1 VSLFLKL
8 MASTF
13 VPTTMRYN
21 LGIYV
26 RTGAAA
32 PHTHASAV
40 TAFLGGMNACAR
52 VGSRIGLAVRADT
65 PVSWGGSLNAAG
77 VYGRCVQETL
87 GGRAA
92 GLVDMDGDG
101 CGDLN
106 KTAVDASACVLTQL
120 SNVSCVDLDGD
131 GLVNVPVC
139 MTWST
144 APTDCRTVGM
154 IPSSASK
161 CVCTSINLPGL
172 YVYGGPDPGKL
183 VQPNA
188 TLPPGA
194 PPVVWPAAATPPPPA
209 APPPSPPGVP
219 VVCPA
224 GGAVYNASSGVAYQL
239 VNGGFET
246 PADGIPQLVPQ
257 AGALGGL
264 PGWHVTATD
273 GMVELVVAKSSLP
286 AGEGVQFAETCAS
299 TKCAAL
305 YQDVATT
312 PGTQLAWSLLHRGRF
327 GVDTANATLGAPG
340 GGASIVATMVD
351 GTAWRSYGGVYTVP
365 AGQTV
370 TRLSIVPVQAM
381 GPYGTWNAMYGN
393 LVDDVQ
399 ARARAETCLRTR
411 AHACAMRVNAPC

>member
-1 VSLFLKL
+1 
-8 MASTF
+8 MH
-13 VPTTMRYN
+13 PPRC
-21 LGIYV
+21 
-26 RTGAAA
+26 
-32 PHTHASAV
+32 H
-40 TAFLGGMNACAR
+40 
-52 VGSRIGLAVRADT
+52 ADT
-65 PVSWGGSLNAAG
+65 PVNWGGSLNAAG
-77 VYGRCVQETL
+77 VYGKCVQETL

-92 GLVDMDGDG
+92 GLVDMDNDG

-144 APTDCRTVGM
+144 APTDCRAVGM
-154 IPSSASK
+154 IPSSSSK

-209 APPPSPPGVP
+209 MPPPSPPGVP
-219 VVCPA
+219 IVCPA
-224 GGAVYNASSGVAYQL
+224 GNVYNASSGVAYQI

-246 PADGIPQLVPQ
+246 PADGIAQLVPQ
-257 AGALGGL
+257 AGATGGM
-264 PGWHVTATD
+264 PGWRVSATD
-273 GMVELVVAKSSLP
+273 GQVELLASKASLP
-286 AGEGVQFAETCAS
+286 AGEGTQFAETCAT

-312 PGTQLAWSLLHRGRF
+312 PGTRLAWSLLHRGRYA
-327 GVDTANATLGAPG
+327 VDTANVTLGAPG
-340 GGASIVATMVD
+340 GGAGTSVVATMAD
-351 GTAWRSYGGVYTVP
+351 GTAWRSYAGVYVVP
-365 AGQTV
+365 SGQTV

-381 GPYGTWNAMYGN
+381 GPYGTANAMYGN
-393 LVDDVQ
+393 LIDDVQ
-399 ARARAETCLRTR
+399 VLPLHTHACAHARAR
-411 AHACAMRVNAPC
+411 V